1 MKTDRILSLLSM
13 AAGSGN
19 VRSGEFQTED
29 AVKKG
34 KAKLVIAAEDASDN
48 KKKQLSNTCEYYKVP
63 FRIYSDMESLGHAIG
78 KEFRACLCIS
88 ESGFSKKALSLLDAR
103 EG

>member
-34 KAKLVIAAEDASDN
+34 KAKLVIVAEDASDN
-48 KKKQLSNTCEYYKVP
+48 KKKQFLNTCDYYKVP
-63 FRIYSDMESLGHAIG
+63 LRTYSDMESLGHAIG
-78 KEFRACLCIS
+78 KDFRACLCIT
-88 ESGFSKKALSLLDAR
+88 ESGFSKKVLSLLDAR

>member
-19 VRSGEFQTED
+19 IKSGEFQTED
-29 AVKKG
+29 AVRKG
-34 KAKLVIAAEDASDN
+34 KARLVIVADDASEN
-48 KKKQLSNTCEYYKVP
+48 KKKQFMSTCSYYKVP
-63 FRIYSDMESLGHAIG
+63 LRIYSDMESLGHAIG
-78 KEFRACLCIS
+78 KDFRASLCLT
-88 ESGFSKKALSLLDAR
+88 ENGFAEKILAMLDAR